1 MKKTYLS
8 KQFNDNFDSEAHA
21 KSVFFNHLENVKS
34 HVPKNK
40 LLVFDVSEG
49 WKPLCEFLNLPVPKE
64 DFPHLNKKENFHA
77 MVKGMIEAAAQS

>member
-1 MKKTYLS
+1 
-8 KQFNDNFDSEAHA
+8 
-21 KSVFFNHLENVKS
+21 
-34 HVPKNK
+34 

-77 MVKGMIEAAAQS
+77 MVKGMIKAAAQN